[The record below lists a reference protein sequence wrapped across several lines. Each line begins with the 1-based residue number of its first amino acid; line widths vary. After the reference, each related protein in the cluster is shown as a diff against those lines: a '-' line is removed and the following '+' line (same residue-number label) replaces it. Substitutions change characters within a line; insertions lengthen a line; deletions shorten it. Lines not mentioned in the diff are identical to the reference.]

1 MKLTRTQ
8 KLVKIFQVSTFFVE
22 IVLYNHLL
30 LQFYEEFRRNIRLQN
45 MLNLLIILVV
55 PEGMEA
61 ITYKLGELMINR
73 ILNKQHFRLIVR
85 LGSAI

>member
-73 ILNKQHFRLIVR
+73 IFNKQHFRLIVR